1 MSDVR
6 IGIVGCGHLGGIH
19 AKLWKGQ
26 ERVVVSG
33 VFDTNSESLHAK
45 CTELGLRA
53 CTSLEELLSESDALT
68 IAVPTSLHF
77 EVAKQCIQAGKHVL
91 IEKPITQ
98 TYEEALSLIAL
109 AEKHAVLIQVG
120 HVERFNPAFVAARS
134 YGVKPLF
141 IEAHRLSQ
149 FRPRATDVSVIHDLM
164 IHDIDIA
171 LWLVGSPARRID
183 ANGVAVVTDTPDI
196 ANARIEFENG
206 AVANLTAS
214 RLSATAMRKMRIFQK
229 DAYLSLDFSK
239 PSVEVYRL
247 LDEGQASS
255 EGVPAMMLGQ
265 IDAGTRNRSI
275 VFEQPQVPSLN
286 AIAEE
291 QRSFVASVCDAAPIS
306 VTAADAAEALRIAA
320 TIAELVETRR
330 VKP

>member
-1 MSDVR
+1 MSSLK
-6 IGIVGCGHLGGIH
+6 IGVLGCGHLGTIH
-19 AKLWKGQ
+19 AKLWKDQ
-26 ERVVVSG
+26 ARTSLVG
-33 VFDTNSESLHAK
+33 VYDTNAEMLSAK
-45 CTELGLRA
+45 CAEFSFPAFASLDDAIAA
-53 CTSLEELLSESDALT
+53 CDALT
-68 IAVPTSLHF
+68 IAVPTIHHF
-77 EVAKQCIQAGKHVL
+77 EVARRCIEAGKHCL

-98 TYEEALSLIAL
+98 NYEEAQELIRL
-109 AEKHAVLIQVG
+109 AEKHGTVLQVG
-120 HVERFNPAFVAARS
+120 HVERFNAAFIAARS
-134 YGVKPLF
+134 YDLKPLF

-171 LWLVGSPARRID
+171 LWLVGSPAKSIE
-183 ANGVAVVTDTPDI
+183 ASGVAVITDTPDI

-247 LDEGQASS
+247 LDEGQHSS
-255 EGVPAMMLGQ
+255 AGVPAMMLGQ
-265 IDAGTRNRSI
+265 IDAGTRNRNI
-275 VFEQPQVPSLN
+275 AFEQPVVPSVN

-291 QRSFVASVCDAAPIS
+291 QKSFVETILDNAPLSVSAG
-306 VTAADAAEALRIAA
+306 DAAEALRIAA
-320 TIAELVETRR
+320 IIADQVEQRGS
-330 VKP
+330 KA